1 VTSITRIGMSTLAM
15 FLFERGSFLRLMTG
29 WFALWG
35 SALVLLS
42 AALHF
47 IILILQDM
55 FAKMPGT

>member
-1 VTSITRIGMSTLAM
+1 MSTLAM